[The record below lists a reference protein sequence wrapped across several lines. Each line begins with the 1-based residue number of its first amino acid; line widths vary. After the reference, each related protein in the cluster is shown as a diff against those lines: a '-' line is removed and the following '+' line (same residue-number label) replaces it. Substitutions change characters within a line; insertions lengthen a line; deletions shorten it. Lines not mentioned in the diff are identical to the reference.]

1 MGLGFDRLRAVAKRG
16 QVILVVG
23 RQVALRAATPSPP
36 PIWST
41 SSQWSAAAGWP
52 PSPCGSHIRC
62 VPISPRY
69 WQ

>member
-1 MGLGFDRLRAVAKRG
+1 LSRRAREVAVTTGHNGMGLGFDRLRAVAKRG

-41 SSQWSAAAGWP
+41 SSQWSAAAG
-52 PSPCGSHIRC
+52 
-62 VPISPRY
+62 
-69 WQ
+69 